1 MDIPERI
8 KNQEVILLDGA
19 MGTELAKRGL
29 EMGGKINLLSPDHVL
44 SVHRE
49 YIRAGADIL
58 ITNTLTMNR
67 ISITSHRQDID
78 INEVNLAGAR
88 LAREAVTGK
97 QLVFGDISSTG
108 QFLEPYGEYT
118 EEQFYNNFREQAEIL
133 ARGGVDGFII
143 ETISD
148 LREAACALRACK
160 DSVDL
165 PVLVCLSFSSASGGG
180 YTIMGNTVEETV
192 RMAEENGATAVGANC
207 GELDTGAMAILVTL
221 FKKATS
227 LPVIIQ
233 PNAGK
238 PVLKDDGSTVFN
250 MGPGEFAE
258 QVMKCIDNGAT
269 FVGGC
274 CGTTPE
280 HIRAV
285 AQRIGQ

>member
-8 KNQEVILLDGA
+8 KNNQIVLLDGA

-67 ISITSHRQDID
+67 INIMSHRQDID

-88 LAREAVTGK
+88 LAKQAVTGK
-97 QLVFGDISSTG
+97 QIVLGDISSTG

-118 EEQFYNNFREQAEIL
+118 EEQFYNNFKEQAEIL

-148 LREAACALRACK
+148 LREAACALKACK
-160 DSVDL
+160 DLADM
-165 PVLVCLSFSSASGGG
+165 PVLVCLTFSSASSGGH
-180 YTIMGNTVEETV
+180 TMMGNSVEETV
-192 RMAEENGATAVGANC
+192 RMAEENGANAVGANC
-207 GELDTGAMAILVTL
+207 GELDPGTMADLVRL

-250 MGPGEFAE
+250 MGPEEFADE
-258 QVMKCIDNGAT
+258 VMKCIDNGAT
-269 FVGGC
+269 IVGGC
-274 CGTTPE
+274 CGTTPD

-285 AQRIGQ
+285 AQRIG